1 MLRLEEPDGYGMTI
15 VRMIDLHLISGAGS
29 KCGMTSVPSHL
40 KIRTLIS
47 MKIFANRAP
56 YPTTTSCGMAPSWRV
71 CGPTPSSS
79 IVRMFLYAWL
89 VQHWGDVGQGE
100 VASVGQGPALVT
112 GMSTPGAR
120 ASARQGTRGGSSAM
134 WTPIPAVR
142 SLGLPLVQDI
152 ILMRLVSNII
162 LYK

>member
-1 MLRLEEPDGYGMTI
+1 MLFLD
-15 VRMIDLHLISGAGS
+15 
-29 KCGMTSVPSHL
+29 
-40 KIRTLIS
+40 
-47 MKIFANRAP
+47 RAP
-56 YPTTTSCGMAPSWRV
+56 YLTTTSCGMAPSWRV
-71 CGPTPSSS
+71 CGPTPSTS

-89 VQHWGDVGQGE
+89 VQHWEGVDQGEAAPVGQD
-100 VASVGQGPALVT
+100 PALVT

-120 ASARQGTRGGSSAM
+120 ESARQGTRGGSSAM